1 MIISDKF
8 IEDMKSA
15 KLTKKAS
22 VVSGAVTAALEDF
35 CRQNHEFEQAVLQ
48 GGSLAD
54 CIEHTVKGCGNS
66 ISDIEIYRKAVEFYF
81 PTAKIQMNMI
91 LDLGDGGYSGEPE
104 DKPITVSRN
113 EKVELSLDDL
123 LDF

>member
-1 MIISDKF
+1 MTISEKF
-8 IEDMKSA
+8 KTDMKSA
-15 KLTKKAS
+15 KLTKKGSA
-22 VVSGAVTAALEDF
+22 VSGAVKTALEDF

-66 ISDIEIYRKAVEFYF
+66 ISDIEVYRKAVEFYF
-81 PTAKIQMNMI
+81 PTAKIQMSMI

-104 DKPITVSRN
+104 DKPITMSAN
-113 EKVELSLDDL
+113 KVELSLDDL

>member
-1 MIISDKF
+1 MTASEKF
-8 IEDMKSA
+8 KTDMKSA
-15 KLTKKAS
+15 KLTKKGSA
-22 VVSGAVTAALEDF
+22 VSGAVKAALEDF

-66 ISDIEIYRKAVEFYF
+66 ISDIEVYRKAVEFFF
-81 PTAKIQMNMI
+81 PTAKIQMSMI

-104 DKPITVSRN
+104 DKPITMSTN
-113 EKVELSLDDL
+113 KVELSLDDL

>member
-1 MIISDKF
+1 MTISDKF

-15 KLTKKAS
+15 KLTKKGSA
-22 VVSGAVTAALEDF
+22 VSGAVTAALEDF
-35 CRQNHEFEQAVLQ
+35 CRQNSEFEQAVLQ

-66 ISDIEIYRKAVEFYF
+66 ISDIEVYRKAVEFYF
-81 PTAKIQMNMI
+81 PTALIRTSMT
-91 LDLGDGGYSGEPE
+91 LDLGDGGYSGE
-104 DKPITVSRN
+104 DKPITMSTN
-113 EKVELSLDDL
+113 KVELSLDDL

>member
-1 MIISDKF
+1 MTLSEKF
-8 IEDMKSA
+8 KTDMKSA
-15 KLTKKAS
+15 KLTKKGSA
-22 VVSGAVTAALEDF
+22 VSGAVKAALEDF

-48 GGSLAD
+48 GGTLAD

-66 ISDIEIYRKAVEFYF
+66 ISDIEVYRKAVEFYF
-81 PTAKIQMNMI
+81 PTAKIQMSMI
-91 LDLGDGGYSGEPE
+91 LDLGDGGYSGELE

>member
-1 MIISDKF
+1 MTVSEKF
-8 IEDMKSA
+8 KTDMKSA
-15 KLTKKAS
+15 KLTKKGSA
-22 VVSGAVTAALEDF
+22 VSGAVKAALEDF

-48 GGSLAD
+48 GRSLAD

-66 ISDIEIYRKAVEFYF
+66 ISDIEVYRKAVEFYF
-81 PTAKIQMNMI
+81 PTAKVHMGLTI
-91 LDLGDGGYSGEPE
+91 DLGDNGFSNSSE

>member
-1 MIISDKF
+1 MTVSEKF

-15 KLTKKAS
+15 KLTKKGSA
-22 VVSGAVTAALEDF
+22 VSGAVTAALEDF

-48 GGSLAD
+48 GGSLAE
-54 CIEHTVKGCGNS
+54 CVEHTVKGCGNS
-66 ISDIEIYRKAVEFYF
+66 ISDIEVYRKAVEFYF
-81 PTAKIQMNMI
+81 PTAKVHMALTI
-91 LDLGDGGYSGEPE
+91 DLGDNGFSNSSE
-104 DKPITVSRN
+104 DKPITVSKN

>member
-1 MIISDKF
+1 MTLSDKF

-66 ISDIEIYRKAVEFYF
+66 ISDIEVYRKAVEFYF
-81 PTAKIQMNMI
+81 PTAKIQMSMI

-104 DKPITVSRN
+104 DKSITVSRN